1 MIHTINIAARYFP
14 VEVEHIETG
23 ARLLDSIVLDKQ
35 QLQAA
40 QAVGQSSK
48 ELIHRLYQRQGFKV
62 LVLGKQRN
70 GRCALIWGRCGRLSD
85 GKRKTGGH
93 DVLGDL

>member
-48 ELIHRLYQRQGFKV
+48 ELIYRLYQRQGFKV
-62 LVLGKQRN
+62 LDIGKAEKRTLCVDLG
-70 GRCALIWGRCGRLSD
+70 ALWEAE
-85 GKRKTGGH
+85 
-93 DVLGDL
+93 